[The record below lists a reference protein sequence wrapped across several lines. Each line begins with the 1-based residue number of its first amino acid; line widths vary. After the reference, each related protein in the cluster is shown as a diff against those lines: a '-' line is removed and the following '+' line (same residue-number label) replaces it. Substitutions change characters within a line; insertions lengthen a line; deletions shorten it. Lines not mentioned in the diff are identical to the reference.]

1 MQRHKPPYLG
11 AIPNDAG
18 IRGTVTDAS
27 AHPLPEE
34 VQSPT
39 RRQRPW
45 AGVGRG
51 CAHQIDLCKE
61 SERLWR
67 SPTIGE
73 AVVPHPGPER
83 IDMGQR
89 RAVGPAHALRQLGG
103 TAELCRTGAWLTCCG
118 AIYEMETRLRPLTD
132 PLGMAAK
139 TCVDQLAY
147 QFTSRLEHFE
157 LFISANCCPV
167 QSHRHRPPTSVPT
180 KMGTSVIASGL

>member
-18 IRGTVTDAS
+18 VGGTVTEAS
-27 AHPLPEE
+27 ARPLPEE

-51 CAHQIDLCKE
+51 RARQIDLCKE
-61 SERLWR
+61 CERLWR

-73 AVVPHPGPER
+73 AVVLYPGPEC

-89 RAVGPAHALRQLGG
+89 RAVGPAHAFRQLGG
-103 TAELCRTGAWLTCCG
+103 TAELCRTMTWLTRCG
-118 AIYEMETRLRPLTD
+118 TVYEMETRLRPLTD
-132 PLGMAAK
+132 LLGMAAK
-139 TCVDQLAY
+139 T
-147 QFTSRLEHFE
+147 
-157 LFISANCCPV
+157 
-167 QSHRHRPPTSVPT
+167 
-180 KMGTSVIASGL
+180 G